1 MSIITFVTAFF
12 NIYKHPSNSE
22 AITKRFDKFKE
33 IAITGIQICIYT
45 EPDFI
50 DTFNELIKEFPN
62 IKLMDPINLK
72 DSNIAKI
79 GSTIDYTLPTIRNE
93 DTDNDEFMIFINTK
107 YELLENAMLVN
118 PWNSS
123 YFAWIDFSLS
133 YIFNNL
139 KESQSQLMFLSNLKL
154 TNKFFTIGGWE
165 KTKIPLDK
173 LNNEN
178 VVWRFCGGFL
188 LGDIDSVKEF
198 TNLSK
203 QYLHVFMN
211 LYKKLTWEVNF
222 WSWLETYVGWKP
234 IWFHT
239 MFNDGIIKIPV
250 QLYCKLLK
258 NSIKTTYNYLIHENF
273 VPSSASHLCYKGHHF
288 LNTRYV
294 NYLIRDDGSY
304 YYLDHDSH
312 IISKNYVSLL
322 NKNNVPN
329 SYVIMDDYSIELK
342 ETEYPNG
349 GSCNVIGLED
359 IRLYEY
365 NSKIRFIATNRNF
378 APINKNRMIIGDYNI
393 ETLKYD
399 NCKII
404 DSPNDAVYEKNW
416 IPIVTKNIEDV
427 SDKDVSDKDVSD
439 KETVEYFIYSWYPMD
454 ICKINPETNNLVS
467 VKKYYNT
474 ITEPNFNRVRGS
486 SIFIDV
492 GDYLLGVVHFS
503 DDIVPRNY
511 YHMLV
516 ALNKITLCPIKYSQ
530 PFCFQHIG
538 IEFCIGFWKQD
549 NNYLFWV
556 SKIDRNP
563 CMIEIDVDEI
573 PLCFDFSDT

>member
-12 NIYKHPSNSE
+12 NIYNHPSNSE
-22 AITKRFDKFKE
+22 TLIKRFDRFKE

-45 EPDFI
+45 EPDLI

-62 IKLMDPINLK
+62 IKLMNPIDLK
-72 DSNIAKI
+72 KSNIAAI
-79 GSTIDYTLPTIRNE
+79 CSTIDYSLPNIRNQE
-93 DTDNDEFMIFINTK
+93 KDNDEFMMFINTK
-107 YELLENAMLVN
+107 YELLENAISVN

-133 YIFNNL
+133 YIFQDL
-139 KESQSQLMFLSNLKL
+139 KESQSQLVFLSNLKL

-165 KTKIPLDK
+165 KTKNPLDK

-188 LGDIDSVKEF
+188 LGDTESVKEF
-198 TNLSK
+198 TDLSK

-222 WSWLETYVGWKP
+222 WAWLETYIGWKP

-250 QLYCKLLK
+250 QVYCKLLK
-258 NSIKTTYNYLIHENF
+258 NSIKTTYNYPNHENF
-273 VPSSASHLCYKGHHF
+273 VPSSACHICYKGYHF
-288 LNTRYV
+288 LNTRYI

-304 YYLDHDSH
+304 HYLHNESH

-322 NKNNVPN
+322 NKNFIPN
-329 SYVIMDDYSIELK
+329 SYVIMDDESVELK
-342 ETEYPNG
+342 QTEYPDNI
-349 GSCNVIGLED
+349 SCNIVGLED

-365 NSKIRFIATNRNF
+365 NNKIRFIATNRNY
-378 APINKNRMIIGDYNI
+378 APVNKNRMIIGDYNI
-393 ETLKYD
+393 ETIKYD

-416 IPIVTKNIEDV
+416 IPIITNNIESV
-427 SDKDVSDKDVSD
+427 SDTNIQEK
-439 KETVEYFIYSWYPMD
+439 VEYFIYSWCPMD

-474 ITEPNFNRVRGS
+474 IYTPNFNRVRGS
-486 SIFIDV
+486 STFIDI
-492 GDYLLGVVHFS
+492 GEFLLGVVHFS

-516 ALNKITLCPIKYSQ
+516 ALNKTTLCPIKYSQ

-549 NNYLFWV
+549 NNYLFWT

-563 CMIEIDVDEI
+563 CMIKIDVNEI

>member
-1 MSIITFVTAFF
+1 MSMITFVTAFF
-12 NIYKHPSNSE
+12 NIYKHPINSD
-22 AITKRFDKFKE
+22 IIKNRFDRFRE
-33 IAITGIQICIYT
+33 IATTGIQLCVYT

-50 DTFNELIKEFPN
+50 NTFNQLIKEFPN
-62 IKLMDPINLK
+62 VKLMNPVNLK
-72 DSNIAKI
+72 NSNIATI
-79 GSTIDYTLPTIRNE
+79 CSTINYTLPSIRNQE
-93 DTDNDEFMIFINTK
+93 KDNDEFMMFINTK
-107 YELLENAMLVN
+107 HELLENAISIN

-133 YIFNNL
+133 HIFKNL
-139 KESQSQLMFLSNLKL
+139 KESQVQLVFLSKIQY
-154 TNKFFTIGGWE
+154 TKKFITVGGWE
-165 KTKIPLDK
+165 KIKTPFKL

-188 LGDIDSVKEF
+188 LGDIESVKQF
-198 TNLSK
+198 TSLSN
-203 QYLHVFMN
+203 QYLHVYMN

-222 WSWLETYVGWKP
+222 WSWLETFVDWKP
-234 IWFHT
+234 TWFHT

-250 QLYCKLLK
+250 KLYCKILD
-258 NSIKTTYNYLIHENF
+258 NSIKTTYNYPAYDDY
-273 VPSSASHLCYKGHHF
+273 VPSSASHIYYKGHHF

-294 NYLIRDDGSY
+294 NYLIREDGSY
-304 YYLDHDSH
+304 FYLDPNSH
-312 IISKNYVSLL
+312 IITKNYVSLL
-322 NKNNVPN
+322 NKNFIPT
-329 SYVIMDDYSIELK
+329 SYVIMDDDSIELK
-342 ETEYPNG
+342 KTEYPNG
-349 GSCNVIGLED
+349 FACNIIGLED

-365 NSKIRFIATNRNF
+365 NNKIRFIATNRNF
-378 APINKNRMIIGDYNI
+378 APIDKNMMIIGDYNI

-404 DSPNDAVYEKNW
+404 DSPNNSNCEKNW
-416 IPIVTKNIEDV
+416 IPIVTNNIENT
-427 SDKDVSDKDVSD
+427 SNMI
-439 KETVEYFIYSWYPMD
+439 EYFIYSWYPMD
-454 ICKINPETNNLVS
+454 ICKINPETNKLES

-474 ITEPNFNRVRGS
+474 INAPNFNKVRGS

-516 ALNKITLCPIKYSQ
+516 SLDKKTLCPMKYSQ

-549 NNYLFWV
+549 NDYLFWV

-563 CMIEIDVDEI
+563 CMMKIDINEI
-573 PLCFDFSDT
+573 PLCFDFSDM

>member
-1 MSIITFVTAFF
+1 MITFVTAFF
-12 NIYKHPSNSE
+12 NIYKHPINSE
-22 AITKRFDKFKE
+22 TITKRFDRFKE
-33 IAITGIQICIYT
+33 IAITGIQMCVYT
-45 EPDFI
+45 EPDLI

-62 IKLMDPINLK
+62 IKLMEPINLN
-72 DSNIAKI
+72 DSNIATI
-79 GSTIDYTLPTIRNE
+79 CSTIHYTLPNTRNK
-93 DTDNDEFMIFINTK
+93 DKDNDEFMIFINAK
-107 YELLENAMLVN
+107 YELLENAISIN

-123 YFAWIDFSLS
+123 FFAWIDFSLS
-133 YIFNNL
+133 YIFKNL
-139 KESQSQLMFLSNLKL
+139 KESQAQLTFLSNLKL
-154 TNKFFTIGGWE
+154 TNNFFIIGGWE
-165 KTKIPLDK
+165 KTKTPLDK
-173 LNNEN
+173 LNNDN

-188 LGDIDSVKEF
+188 FGDTESVKEF

-211 LYKKLTWEVNF
+211 TYKKLTWEVNF

-234 IWFHT
+234 TWFHT
-239 MFNDGIIKIPV
+239 SFDDGIIKIPV
-250 QLYCKLLK
+250 QIYCKLLN
-258 NSIKTTYNYLIHENF
+258 NSTKITYNYPVHDNF
-273 VPSSASHLCYKGHHF
+273 VPSSASHICYKGHHF
-288 LNTRYV
+288 LNTRYI

-304 YYLDHDSH
+304 YFLDPDSH
-312 IISKNYVSLL
+312 IITKNYVSLL
-322 NKNNVPN
+322 NENSIPN
-329 SYVIMDDYSIELK
+329 SYVIMDDDSIELK
-342 ETEYPNG
+342 ETEYPDG
-349 GSCNVIGLED
+349 SSCNIIGLED

-365 NSKIRFIATNRNF
+365 DNKIRFIATNRNF

-404 DSPNDAVYEKNW
+404 DSPNDADYEKNW
-416 IPIVTKNIEDV
+416 IPIVTKDIENIENT
-427 SDKDVSDKDVSD
+427 SNI
-439 KETVEYFIYSWYPMD
+439 VEYFIYSWCPMD
-454 ICKINPETNNLVS
+454 ICKINPETKQLES

-474 ITEPNFNRVRGS
+474 INAPNFNKVRGS
-486 SIFIDV
+486 SIFIDD
-492 GDYLLGVVHFS
+492 GDYLLAVVHFS

-516 ALNKITLCPIKYSQ
+516 ALNKTTLCPIKYSQ

-563 CMIEIDVDEI
+563 CMIKININEI
-573 PLCFDFSDT
+573 PLCFDFPDM

>member
-1 MSIITFVTAFF
+1 MITFVTAFF
-12 NIYKHPSNSE
+12 NIYKYPINSE
-22 AITKRFDKFKE
+22 TIKNSFDRFKE
-33 IAITGIQICIYT
+33 IAITGIQLCVYT

-62 IKLMDPINLK
+62 IKLMNPINLK
-72 DSNIAKI
+72 NSNIATI
-79 GSTIDYTLPTIRNE
+79 CSTIQYSLSNIRNQE
-93 DTDNDEFMIFINTK
+93 KDNDEFMIFINTK
-107 YELLENAMLVN
+107 YELLENTISIN

-123 YFAWIDFSLS
+123 YFAWIDYSLS
-133 YIFNNL
+133 YIFKNL
-139 KESQSQLMFLSNLKL
+139 KESQDQLLFISKLNL

-165 KTKIPLDK
+165 KTKTPLDN

-188 LGDIDSVKEF
+188 LGDTESVKEF

-203 QYLHVFMN
+203 QYLFVFMN

-222 WSWLETYVGWKP
+222 WAWLETFIDWKP

-250 QLYCKLLK
+250 NLYCRKLN
-258 NSIKTTYNYLIHENF
+258 NSIKTIYNYPADDKFI
-273 VPSSASHLCYKGHHF
+273 PSSASHIYYKGHHF

-294 NYLIRDDGSY
+294 NYLIREDGSY
-304 YYLDHDSH
+304 FYLDPDSH
-312 IISKNYVSLL
+312 IITKNFISLL
-322 NKNNVPN
+322 NKNNIPN
-329 SYVIMDDYSIELK
+329 SYVVMDDNSIDLK

-349 GSCNVIGLED
+349 SCCSIIGLED

-365 NSKIRFIATNRNF
+365 NNKIRFIATNRNY
-378 APINKNRMIIGDYNI
+378 APINKNRMMIGDYNI

-399 NCKII
+399 NCKMIG
-404 DSPNDAVYEKNW
+404 SPNDSIYEKNW
-416 IPIVTKNIEDV
+416 IPIVTNKIENT
-427 SDKDVSDKDVSD
+427 SNM
-439 KETVEYFIYSWYPMD
+439 VEYFIYSWCPMD
-454 ICKINPETNNLVS
+454 ICKINPETNELVS

-474 ITEPNFNRVRGS
+474 ITAPNFNRVRGS
-486 SIFIDV
+486 SVFIDI
-492 GDYLLGVVHFS
+492 GECLLGVVHFS
-503 DDIVPRNY
+503 DDNVPRNY

-516 ALNKITLCPIKYSQ
+516 ALNKTTLCPIKYSQ

-549 NNYLFWV
+549 NNYLFWA

-563 CMIEIDVDEI
+563 CMIKININEI
-573 PLCFDFSDT
+573 PLCFDFPFI

>member
-12 NIYKHPSNSE
+12 NIYNHPSNSE
-22 AITKRFDKFKE
+22 TITKRFDRFKE

-45 EPDFI
+45 EPDLI

-62 IKLMDPINLK
+62 IKLMNPINLK
-72 DSNIAKI
+72 KSNIAAI
-79 GSTIDYTLPTIRNE
+79 CSTIDYALPNIRNQE
-93 DTDNDEFMIFINTK
+93 KDNDEFMMFINTK
-107 YELLENAMLVN
+107 YELLENAISVN

-133 YIFNNL
+133 YIFKDL
-139 KESQSQLMFLSNLKL
+139 KESQSQLVFLSNLKL

-165 KTKIPLDK
+165 KTKNPLDK

-188 LGDIDSVKEF
+188 LGDTESVKEF
-198 TNLSK
+198 TDLSK

-222 WSWLETYVGWKP
+222 WAWLETYIGWKP

-250 QLYCKLLK
+250 QVYCKLLK
-258 NSIKTTYNYLIHENF
+258 NSIKTTYNYPIHENF
-273 VPSSASHLCYKGHHF
+273 VPSSACHICYKGHHF
-288 LNTRYV
+288 LNTRYI

-304 YYLDHDSH
+304 HYLHNESH
-312 IISKNYVSLL
+312 IISKNYISLL
-322 NKNNVPN
+322 NKNFIPN
-329 SYVIMDDYSIELK
+329 SYVIIDDESIELK
-342 ETEYPNG
+342 QTEYPDNI
-349 GSCNVIGLED
+349 SCNIVGLED

-365 NSKIRFIATNRNF
+365 NNKIRFIATNRNY
-378 APINKNRMIIGDYNI
+378 APVNKNRMIIGDYNI
-393 ETLKYD
+393 ETIKYD

-416 IPIVTKNIEDV
+416 IPIITNNIESV
-427 SDKDVSDKDVSD
+427 SDTNIQEK
-439 KETVEYFIYSWYPMD
+439 VEYFIYSWCPMD

-474 ITEPNFNRVRGS
+474 IYTPNFNRVRGS
-486 SIFIDV
+486 STFIDI
-492 GDYLLGVVHFS
+492 GEFLLGVVHFS

-516 ALNKITLCPIKYSQ
+516 ALNKTTLCPIKYSQ

-549 NNYLFWV
+549 NNYLFWT

-563 CMIEIDVDEI
+563 CMIKIDVNEI
-573 PLCFDFSDT
+573 PLCFDFSDM